1 MKIKESYKKNWALY
15 LWAMPDITIYQIVSN
30 VIYFVLIFAFEALA
44 MFLIRSTGHMAIS
57 SGDYTFL
64 FKTWQGPLLIFISLA
79 ILFFYVATDINIQ
92 IAYAGKLL
100 KGQKISIIELL
111 KESLLSIKNLFTP
124 DGILIIIYIALI
136 MPFVGLG
143 VSISL
148 TSSLYIPSFIKSVID
163 ANPLYTGLY
172 FLLFAVF
179 FLIGLVNIFTL
190 HGIIIDKLPS
200 NKADDQSRALFRK
213 NWRDF
218 IKQVVLFMIS
228 IVVINVFLFLF
239 FIFVPLLIAAII
251 QMDEQYNRFLFCFIS
266 ILLGTI
272 MFIFNSFVESFFLIR
287 MTQLYYRYKGE
298 EERFTYRRSKAR
310 VAFLVSLILVSISG
324 SMIIS
329 YIIDTNFDDLF
340 TNEVNVKIIAHRG
353 GGTEAIENT
362 VKGVEKAIELG
373 ADGTEIDIRRTID
386 GHYIINHDNN
396 FSRLCSD
403 SRKPERMTLAEIKQ
417 LEIHDPN
424 FPNEVG
430 EVATI
435 EEMLDAVKGRIK
447 LFIELKGSS
456 ADRRMVDDM
465 VKMIKERD
473 MIDDCVLISLKYDLI
488 DYAENNY
495 PEIETAYLAFVS
507 FGDTSKLNCD
517 YLGLEEE
524 ASSSS
529 TIMNVHFQNKKFMV
543 WTPNKPE
550 SQRHFLLSKV
560 DYIITDNVSQAK
572 QMIEELRN
580 RSDYELLT
588 DSIISLF

>member
-1 MKIKESYKKNWALY
+1 
-15 LWAMPDITIYQIVSN
+15 
-30 VIYFVLIFAFEALA
+30 
-44 MFLIRSTGHMAIS
+44 
-57 SGDYTFL
+57 
-64 FKTWQGPLLIFISLA
+64 
-79 ILFFYVATDINIQ
+79 
-92 IAYAGKLL
+92 
-100 KGQKISIIELL
+100 
-111 KESLLSIKNLFTP
+111 
-124 DGILIIIYIALI
+124 
-136 MPFVGLG
+136 
-143 VSISL
+143 
-148 TSSLYIPSFIKSVID
+148 
-163 ANPLYTGLY
+163 
-172 FLLFAVF
+172 
-179 FLIGLVNIFTL
+179 
-190 HGIIIDKLPS
+190 
-200 NKADDQSRALFRK
+200 
-213 NWRDF
+213 
-218 IKQVVLFMIS
+218 
-228 IVVINVFLFLF
+228 
-239 FIFVPLLIAAII
+239 
-251 QMDEQYNRFLFCFIS
+251 MDEQYNRFLFCFIS

-272 MFIFNSFVESFFLIR
+272 MLIFNSFVESFFLIR

>member
-136 MPFVGLG
+136 MPLVGLG

-287 MTQLYYRYKGE
+287 MTQLYYCYKGE

-353 GGTEAIENT
+353 GGIEAIENT

>member
-136 MPFVGLG
+136 MPLVGLG

-353 GGTEAIENT
+353 GGIEAIENT

>member
-143 VSISL
+143 VTISL

-239 FIFVPLLIAAII
+239 FMFVPLLVAAII
-251 QMDEQYNRFLFCFIS
+251 QMDKQYNRFLFCFIS

-272 MFIFNSFVESFFLIR
+272 MLIFNSFVESFFLIR

-298 EERFTYRRSKAR
+298 EERFTYRRGKAR
-310 VAFLVSLILVSISG
+310 AAFLVSLILVSISG